1 MFLAI
6 AGALVL
12 VIVISFYRVVFG
24 PTLLDR
30 MLAGGLIGTTNIAL
44 IAVLG
49 FIYGRPDMFVDLTI
63 AYALL
68 NFIGSV
74 AIARYLEAQGRPQGK
89 PQGER

>member
-1 MFLAI
+1 MFLAV
-6 AGALVL
+6 AGALVV
-12 VIVISFYRVVFG
+12 VIVASFYRVVVG
-24 PTLLDR
+24 PTLFDR

-68 NFIGSV
+68 NFVGLV
-74 AIARYLEAQGRPQGK
+74 AIARYLESQGRP
-89 PQGER
+89 

>member
-1 MFLAI
+1 MFLAV
-6 AGALVL
+6 AGALVV
-12 VIVISFYRVVFG
+12 VIVASFYRVVVG
-24 PTLLDR
+24 PTLFDR

-68 NFIGSV
+68 NFVGLV
-74 AIARYLEAQGRPQGK
+74 AIARYLESQGR
-89 PQGER
+89 R